1 MSGHNVGVD
10 VADDELVR
18 RLAHVYWLGGA
29 SGAGKS
35 TIAARLAERLG
46 LHLYST
52 DDVMPDHARRSTAES
67 SPHLA
72 EFVAMSMDERWVDRS
87 PEAMLDSFHW
97 YRGEA
102 FDLIVEDLLALPP
115 EPVIA
120 EGFRLLP
127 ASRGPAGGARQG
139 SLAAADP
146 AVPAGGLRGARLPLV
161 DRELG
166 PVIPNVRCTTC
177 WNATRCSPNG
187 CAPTSRA
194 RVVRPW
200 RSAWETPRRTF
211 STGSADCSGW
221 RCRHADSG
229 VWPNLG
235 KTLDGL
241 IQS

>member
-10 VADDELVR
+10 VADDELAR

-35 TIAARLAERLG
+35 TIAARLAERHG

-67 SPHLA
+67 SPQLA

-87 PEAMLDSFHW
+87 PEVMLDSFHW

-127 ASRGPAGGARQG
+127 ALVDPLAGHDRAVWLLPTPQFRRAAFEERG
-139 SLAAADP
+139 SLWSIANRTSDPERALHNLLERDAMFTERLRADVVAAGRPTVEVD
-146 AVPAGGLRGARLPLV
+146 VGDEVDEVLDRVSRLLGLGTTTRG
-161 DRELG
+161 
-166 PVIPNVRCTTC
+166 
-177 WNATRCSPNG
+177 
-187 CAPTSRA
+187 
-194 RVVRPW
+194 
-200 RSAWETPRRTF
+200 
-211 STGSADCSGW
+211 
-221 RCRHADSG
+221 
-229 VWPNLG
+229 
-235 KTLDGL
+235 
-241 IQS
+241 

>member
-1 MSGHNVGVD
+1 
-10 VADDELVR
+10 
-18 RLAHVYWLGGA
+18 
-29 SGAGKS
+29 
-35 TIAARLAERLG
+35 
-46 LHLYST
+46 
-52 DDVMPDHARRSTAES
+52 MPDHARRSTAES
-67 SPHLA
+67 SPQLA

-127 ASRGPAGGARQG
+127 ALVDPLAGHDRAVWLLPTPQFRRAAFEERG
-139 SLAAADP
+139 SLWSIAN
-146 AVPAGGLRGARLPLV
+146 R
-161 DRELG
+161 

-200 RSAWETPRRTF
+200 RSAWETPRRTILDRV
-211 STGSADCSGW
+211 S
-221 RCRHADSG
+221 RL
-229 VWPNLG
+229 LG
-235 KTLDGL
+235 LATPTRG
-241 IQS
+241 

>member
-1 MSGHNVGVD
+1 MCGHNAGMD
-10 VADDELVR
+10 VADDELAR

-35 TIAARLAERLG
+35 TIAARLAERHDLQ
-46 LHLYST
+46 LYST
-52 DDVMPDHARRSTAES
+52 DDVMPDHAGRSTAET
-67 SPHLA
+67 SPQLA

-102 FDLIVEDLLALPP
+102 FDLIVEDLLALSPA
-115 EPVIA
+115 PVIA

-127 ASRGPAGGARQG
+127 SLVDPLAGRARAVWLLPTPQFRRAAFEERG
-139 SLAAADP
+139 SLWSIANRTSDAERALRNLLERDAMFTERLRADVAVSGRP
-146 AVPAGGLRGARLPLV
+146 AVEVDVGDAEDDILDRVSRRLGLGQ
-161 DRELG
+161 
-166 PVIPNVRCTTC
+166 
-177 WNATRCSPNG
+177 
-187 CAPTSRA
+187 
-194 RVVRPW
+194 
-200 RSAWETPRRTF
+200 
-211 STGSADCSGW
+211 
-221 RCRHADSG
+221 RHADSG